1 MEAAEEA
8 GLIRGPSWLPSSDD
22 MVSTLGQV
30 FVGVQSMQR
39 GHPSPSPASISTRPV
54 VLPSPWGRLPAS
66 QRASP
71 RPATPAAALRGLVA
85 VPWLGREVLQAADA
99 GKAGPDPG
107 DGYAFSHFRFFSK
120 SFGSFSIHVS
130 GWISGLG
137 GVLGRLS
144 GDEVM
149 TAGSVP
155 W

>member
-39 GHPSPSPASISTRPV
+39 GHPSPSPASISIRPV

-71 RPATPAAALRGLVA
+71 RPATPTALGAWLLSPGWVGKCCGQLMLARPALTLEMAMPLVTFGFSPRVLAAS
-85 VPWLGREVLQAADA
+85 PCM
-99 GKAGPDPG
+99 
-107 DGYAFSHFRFFSK
+107 FR
-120 SFGSFSIHVS
+120 
-130 GWISGLG
+130 
-137 GVLGRLS
+137 
-144 GDEVM
+144 
-149 TAGSVP
+149 AGSQG
-155 W
+155 WEGCWAGFRGMR